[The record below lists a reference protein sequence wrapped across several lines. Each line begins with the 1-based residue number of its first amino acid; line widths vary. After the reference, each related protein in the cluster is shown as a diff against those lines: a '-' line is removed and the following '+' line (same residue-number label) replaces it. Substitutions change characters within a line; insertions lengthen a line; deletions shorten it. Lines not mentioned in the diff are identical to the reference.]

1 MSIFKIKKNFPKNS
15 KFFCEFSKRIAY
27 TYPMFNFPAQN
38 HEIIAFLTLSQ
49 YFFNIT
55 SHLNLNI
62 SKWYTFRAHY
72 SALECAQVSMI
83 IKIVSSDKNRYLLT
97 TSSSRNISYS

>member
-1 MSIFKIKKNFPKNS
+1 MSIFKIKKNFKKIQKKN
-15 KFFCEFSKRIAY
+15 CEFKKKIAC

-38 HEIIAFLTLSQ
+38 HDKMAFLHFLNI
-49 YFFNIT
+49 FFNIT
-55 SHLNLNI
+55 SHLTLSI
-62 SKWYTFRAHY
+62 SKCCVFRAHY

-97 TSSSRNISYS
+97 TSSFRNISYS

>member
-38 HEIIAFLTLSQ
+38 HEIMAFLTLSQ
-49 YFFNIT
+49 YFFQHNFPFE
-55 SHLNLNI
+55 SEH
-62 SKWYTFRAHY
+62 
-72 SALECAQVSMI
+72 
-83 IKIVSSDKNRYLLT
+83 IKMEYF
-97 TSSSRNISYS
+97 